1 MLWIVREAAI
11 YYFSHAQ
18 FKAYLPSAPN
28 IVSWKVQ
35 FECDTLKHKQWQINQ
50 ATVHCTL
57 VTESCSVNMAHVFK
71 GNRNVRYIIP
81 YYYGWN
87 CKINHPQAVHDVHLH
102 VAGTCLFFL
111 LSKGDWYTHAWLI
124 HEPSF
129 IHCTSSFN
137 SSTGSSKCTTTRNF
151 SCRSQSH
158 SSLGMYSWDRN
169 K

>member
-35 FECDTLKHKQWQINQ
+35 FECDTLKHKQWEINQ
-50 ATVHCTL
+50 VSVHCTL
-57 VTESCSVNMAHVFK
+57 VTESCSLDIASAYIFKLKKPKCKIHHFVIIGIILKSIIPKLYMMYTCIQLAHVF
-71 GNRNVRYIIP
+71 
-81 YYYGWN
+81 
-87 CKINHPQAVHDVHLH
+87 
-102 VAGTCLFFL
+102 FFL
-111 LSKGDWYTHAWLI
+111 LSKGDCSCLRLI
-124 HEPSF
+124 NELSF
-129 IHCTSSFN
+129 IHSTSSFN

-158 SSLGMYSWDRN
+158 SSLGM
-169 K
+169 